1 MSYEAKD
8 IQSLSFL
15 EGTRRRIQMYL
26 GSDDIEGTYQGFKEV
41 INNSTDEALAG
52 YGNRIEIVVNEKE
65 NSISVRD
72 FGRGVPFLVKE
83 DGTNILVDI
92 YTKAHT
98 GGKFSNNNYKNAAG
112 LNGCGGSCVCLSSKS
127 FIVKSFRDGTQA
139 EARFTKGVNN
149 YYKETK
155 TKEKNGTYVWFIPDE
170 EVFKNGEI
178 GYTFTRVCQ
187 EIKDVS
193 FLYKGLSFS
202 IKNAETGDE
211 KTFSASNGIIDFVKE
226 EVKKPL
232 NQHIVYITET
242 DGTDSIEIAFQWGV
256 KHEKPYTF
264 VNGLRCPEGG
274 VNLTG
279 ARSALTRTFNSLS
292 GKNFDAENIRKN
304 LFYVMNFKIANP
316 SFANQTKSKINSP
329 SARTLA
335 SKAFSNALKEMKT
348 HYPNEFETIVAYLDK
363 IEKAEA
369 AASRARDAILQTETQ
384 IEKNQ
389 KRKVFSS
396 DKLKDAEYLGE
407 KSTLLIV
414 EGLSAASSMA
424 VSRDRKRYGILA
436 IRGKLINCLA
446 HTDEEIF
453 ANEEINLLLSAMN
466 IVPKKYNANKLR
478 YGKIAICADQDSD
491 GKHIGL
497 LIMAAIYKLAPQF
510 LKEGRLCWLQSPL
523 YIEKIGKEEK
533 YYFTDQEIENV
544 EIKGELQRNKGLGSL
559 SPQQAKNSMF
569 NPKNQKM
576 ITLIP
581 DEDSLCLLEELMG
594 TDNSYR
600 KSYIFDNVD
609 FSTIHE

>member
-52 YGNRIEIVVNEKE
+52 YGNKIEIVVNEKE
-65 NSISVRD
+65 SSISVRD

-83 DGTNILVDI
+83 DGTNILIDI

-155 TKEKNGTYVWFIPDE
+155 TKEKNGTYVWFIPDK

-178 GYTFTRVCQ
+178 GYTFSRVCQ
-187 EIKDVS
+187 EIKDIS

-202 IKNAETGDE
+202 IKNAETGKE

-226 EVKKPL
+226 EVKNPL

-242 DGTDSIEIAFQWGV
+242 DGTDSVEVAFQWGV

-348 HYPNEFETIVAYLDK
+348 HYPNEFETIVAYLNK

-594 TDNSYR
+594 ADNSYR
-600 KSYIFDNVD
+600 KSYIFSNVD